1 MIKSKYI
8 AKILAK
14 LRIPSFDKC
23 ELDKTCNVNYRINLI
38 LRKNLFNGISVTY
51 IGLIERNFSA
61 CQLFNSFNRYGT
73 AV

>member
-23 ELDKTCNVNYRINLI
+23 ELDKTCNVNYESALSKVKMGRYSICWCKNDNNRCANWSVL
-38 LRKNLFNGISVTY
+38 LNRK
-51 IGLIERNFSA
+51 
-61 CQLFNSFNRYGT
+61 
-73 AV
+73 

>member
-23 ELDKTCNVNYRINLI
+23 ELVYCIVDI
-38 LRKNLFNGISVTY
+38 
-51 IGLIERNFSA
+51 
-61 CQLFNSFNRYGT
+61 
-73 AV
+73 